1 MKGLATKMSELINT
15 NSTSC
20 EVINIKNNSSSSDS
34 DRPILCFALQ
44 FGFFVVSFIV
54 SFIKVSLK

>member
-1 MKGLATKMSELINT
+1 M
-15 NSTSC
+15 
-20 EVINIKNNSSSSDS
+20 NIKNNSSSSDS

-44 FGFFVVSFIV
+44 FDFFVV